1 MEEVELGDDR
11 LYLRPWRLGD
21 SAAVYEACQ
30 DREIQRW
37 TSVPSPY
44 LREHAESYVG
54 EISPTAWRTGSGA
67 IFGVFDLHTGQLL
80 AATGVHQISEREV
93 PAGGRAELGYWC
105 AAWARGKGVMTAAS
119 RLVCEWAFAD
129 PGAGGLGLAR
139 IDWHAEVGNYPSRR
153 IAEKLGFTIEGT
165 LRQRI
170 VHRNQRHDA
179 WVAGLLRGEL
189 R

>member
-11 LYLRPWRLGD
+11 LYVRPWRLGD
-21 SAAVYEACQ
+21 AAAVCEACQ
-30 DREIQRW
+30 DRDIQRW

-93 PAGGRAELGYWC
+93 SAGGRAELGYWC
-105 AAWARGKGVMTAAS
+105 AAWARGKGVMTGAC
-119 RLVCEWAFAD
+119 RLVCEWALAD
-129 PGAGGLGLAR
+129 PSAGGLGLAR
-139 IDWHAEVGNYPSRR
+139 IDWHAEGGNHASRR
-153 IAEKLGFTIEGT
+153 IAEEPGLTIEGT

-170 VHRNQRHDA
+170 VHRDRRLDA

>member
-11 LYLRPWRLGD
+11 LYVRPWRLGD
-21 SAAVYEACQ
+21 AAAVYEACQ
-30 DREIQRW
+30 DPDIQRW
-37 TSVPSPY
+37 TSIPSPY

-67 IFGVFDLHTGQLL
+67 IFGVFDRMTGLLL
-80 AATGVHQISEREV
+80 AATGVHHIGETEV

-105 AAWARGKGVMTAAS
+105 APWARGKGVTTDAS
-119 RLVCEWAFAD
+119 RLVCEWAFAAL
-129 PGAGGLGLAR
+129 GVGGLGLAR
-139 IDWHAEVGNYPSRR
+139 IDWHAEVGNHPSRR
-153 IAEKLGFTIEGT
+153 VAEKLGFTIEGT

-170 VHRNQRHDA
+170 VHRGTRQDA
-179 WVAGLLRGEL
+179 WAGGLLRGEL